1 MTTKQI
7 EILRRKVWAAA
18 RAEALTTAE
27 HGRLSSGI
35 SDDQVLDWL
44 GGYPFKRGVTQT
56 HKRAPSGAF
65 FRGIWR
71 GLQ

>member
-27 HGRLSSGI
+27 PKLVSLYREIRGASEIELRAAALALGI
-35 SDDQVLDWL
+35 
-44 GGYPFKRGVTQT
+44 
-56 HKRAPSGAF
+56 
-65 FRGIWR
+65 
-71 GLQ
+71 

>member
-44 GGYPFKRGVTQT
+44 GGYPFKRGGNPNT
-56 HKRAPSGAF
+56 
-65 FRGIWR
+65 
-71 GLQ
+71 